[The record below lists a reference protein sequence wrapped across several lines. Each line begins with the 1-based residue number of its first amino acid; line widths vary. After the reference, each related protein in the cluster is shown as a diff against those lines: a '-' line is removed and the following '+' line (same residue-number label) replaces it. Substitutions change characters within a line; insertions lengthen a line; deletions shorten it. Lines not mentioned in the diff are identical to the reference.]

1 MSEKIFNDYRK
12 EYWFHVSNQNEI
24 PIYGQVEKSID
35 TQLLHNIAIEMPDEK
50 QDEYLCYIIKE
61 DVSAIDTLRAIVGIT
76 DKRMYL
82 ELSYLFN
89 KEKVNPDSDKN
100 ILGESVYLLKKHTVS
115 YFESIINKKSE
126 YSEEVLHIVTQYLID
141 RGILSVLNV
150 AKNIEHEELMSL
162 VKYLMLPKEIQQEET
177 KRRGHGAE
185 QALATLLNRLNV
197 SYIPENKH
205 VNPMGSSDPNVD
217 KVTFEIAKRNK
228 ETTWSMDL
236 IVKRGN
242 DIKILIQGLIHTSDP
257 GQYGVNKSDE
267 TVTVKQGLT
276 SYNKKYKKDKEL
288 WGLVDGV
295 GFIENPEDTVFKMLE
310 QFDTFVQ
317 LKSLYKA
324 ALRLH
329 KLKMVKIKAIR
340 FDMDFYSRKEADEM
354 FAKYGSKDIVK
365 VTDGSV
371 PKGTEIKAG
380 KAWIYI

>member
-1 MSEKIFNDYRK
+1 
-12 EYWFHVSNQNEI
+12 
-24 PIYGQVEKSID
+24 
-35 TQLLHNIAIEMPDEK
+35 
-50 QDEYLCYIIKE
+50 
-61 DVSAIDTLRAIVGIT
+61 
-76 DKRMYL
+76 
-82 ELSYLFN
+82 
-89 KEKVNPDSDKN
+89 
-100 ILGESVYLLKKHTVS
+100 
-115 YFESIINKKSE
+115 
-126 YSEEVLHIVTQYLID
+126 
-141 RGILSVLNV
+141 
-150 AKNIEHEELMSL
+150 
-162 VKYLMLPKEIQQEET
+162 
-177 KRRGHGAE
+177 
-185 QALATLLNRLNV
+185 
-197 SYIPENKH
+197 
-205 VNPMGSSDPNVD
+205 MGSSDPNVD